1 MTAWTMHV
9 KQYAEKNGVSYKE
22 AMTAAKGSYTKAPKT
37 TAAPAPAADMPKKPR
52 TTSKKEETKMPATVK
67 KAEKR
72 DELASSY
79 EKGDRVEKA
88 KRVSKKKAPMPLMI

>member
-37 TAAPAPAADMPKKPR
+37 TAAPAADMPKKPR
-52 TTSKKEETKMPATVK
+52 APSKKGSTEMPATVK

-79 EKGDRVEKA
+79 EKGDRAEKA